1 MIQKEISEVYWLN
14 DTTQGYNSGGAFD
27 FAIKEVRDRKLAI
40 ISEQL
45 ENYADIIDGYD
56 LDFMRFIVYFKSGT
70 GSSIPPNGQKKKDV
84 LLGKYVLTF

>member
-1 MIQKEISEVYWLN
+1 MIRLPIVRSGIPISIQHPEYWLN

-56 LDFMRFIVYFKSGT
+56 LDFMRFIVYFKSAQGRRT
-70 GSSIPPNGQKKKDV
+70 HR
-84 LLGKYVLTF
+84 